1 MKTIEILS
9 EMNIHFDEA
18 TDSLFDYILGCKKI
32 TTLDMFPKVIHNS
45 RKYQSVEVFYQRVL
59 DRNMKKREF
68 INIEK
73 RFIDFVISLWLYNET
88 YVDICSS
95 EIFNNYYYKRNKKIL
110 KKNSIVNLK
119 SIAGTDEFLLIK
131 DKDVLGSACII
142 ATRDISPVVFYFRNS
157 KILFLLNGC
166 TGLLYYGFPKDILFT
181 KRVANNCSLYLHKA
195 EVNK

>member
-73 RFIDFVISLWLYNET
+73 RFINFVISLWLYNET

-95 EIFNNYYYKRNKKIL
+95 EFNFWYSCDSRYFSCY
-110 KKNSIVNLK
+110 
-119 SIAGTDEFLLIK
+119 FLLQEFENYAF
-131 DKDVLGSACII
+131 VEWMYRL
-142 ATRDISPVVFYFRNS
+142 N
-157 KILFLLNGC
+157 LLWI
-166 TGLLYYGFPKDILFT
+166 TQRGFTHKT
-181 KRVANNCSLYLHKA
+181 NC
-195 EVNK
+195 